1 MLQKLKIKN
10 FRVLKDFEM
19 NRLSRINLVAGR
31 NNSGKTSL
39 LEALFLLAGAG
50 RPDMALNE
58 NILRGIVF
66 PGPPP
71 SRTIWQTYWNP
82 IFSDLDTT
90 RSIEIM
96 GNLPSVGRLHLKIS
110 PEELGSVEIP
120 LKNPGET
127 LTTRTLEKRALVC
140 SFRRGTKK
148 EFENHRILVADEGIR
163 AEGPTVEIPFPATF
177 LSSRAGDIHKDAI
190 RFGNLR
196 IHKQG
201 ELVLD
206 ALRVIE
212 PKLRSIEESS
222 VSGAPMI
229 WGDVGLSELVPLSV
243 MGEGMLRIAR
253 LVLGIS
259 SSPKGLVLVDE
270 IENGLHH
277 SVLPKVWEVVAH
289 AARQF
294 ETQVFATTHSFECL
308 EAAHHALSGK
318 EFRFHRLEA
327 DEAGSRC
334 ITYDPDEIETSIRH
348 EFEVR

>member
-39 LEALFLLAGAG
+39 LEALFLLSGAG
-50 RPDMALNE
+50 RPDMALNV
-58 NILRGIVF
+58 NILRGVVF
-66 PGPPP
+66 PSPSPP
-71 SRTIWQTYWNP
+71 RTIWQTYWNP
-82 IFSDLDTT
+82 IFSGLDTT
-90 RSIEIM
+90 RKIEIM
-96 GNLPSVGRLHLKIS
+96 GNLPSVGWLHLNIS
-110 PEELGSVEIP
+110 PEELGTVEFP
-120 LKNPGET
+120 LDPPREP
-127 LTTRTLEKRALVC
+127 LTARTFDKRALAF
-140 SFRRGTKK
+140 SFRRGSRKK
-148 EFENHRILVADEGIR
+148 FEKRRILLADEGVR
-163 AEGPTVEIPFPATF
+163 VEGDAVETPFPVTF
-177 LSSRAGDIHKDAI
+177 LSSRAGDIHEDAI
-190 RFGNLR
+190 RLGRLR
-196 IHKQG
+196 IRKQG
-201 ELVLD
+201 ELMLD

-212 PKLRSIEESS
+212 PRLESIEESS
-222 VSGAPMI
+222 VSGVPMI

-253 LVLGIS
+253 LVLAIS
-259 SSPKGLVLVDE
+259 NSPKGIVLVDE

-308 EAAHHALSGK
+308 EAAHHSLSGK
-318 EFRFHRLEA
+318 EFQFHRLEA

-334 ITYDPDEIETSIRH
+334 ITYDPAEIDTSIRH